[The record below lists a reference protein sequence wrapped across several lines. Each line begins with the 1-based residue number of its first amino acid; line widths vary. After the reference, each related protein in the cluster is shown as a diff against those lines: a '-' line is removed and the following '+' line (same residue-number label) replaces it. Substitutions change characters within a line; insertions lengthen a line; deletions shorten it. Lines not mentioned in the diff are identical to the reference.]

1 MSNLRHLPD
10 DTLNRPVAN
19 TIEMKIISLDND
31 TVEVIMP
38 SDFIPTTFEEYIRDD
53 GSFLLPKHL
62 TRLFYANVLLLT
74 GVAMVDIVLDCEDE
88 ALKKMFVLDEE

>member
-1 MSNLRHLPD
+1 MKIYRLPD
-10 DTLNRPVAN
+10 DALECLVTN
-19 TIEMKIISLDND
+19 TIDIKMTSLDND

-38 SDFIPTTFEEYIRDD
+38 SDFIPTPFEEFIQDD
-53 GSFLLPKHL
+53 GRFLLPKHL

-74 GVAMVDIVLDCEDE
+74 GVAMVDIVVDCEDE